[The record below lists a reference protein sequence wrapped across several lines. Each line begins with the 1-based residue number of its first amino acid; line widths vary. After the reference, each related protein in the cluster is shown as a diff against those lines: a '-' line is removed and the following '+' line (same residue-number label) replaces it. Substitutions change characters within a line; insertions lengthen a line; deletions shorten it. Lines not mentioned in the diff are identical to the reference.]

1 LDQFDFAASPL
12 KFSGWTFAMDDT
24 RTACD
29 PLDATS
35 IDNAAVT
42 EGVFVMNTPAVDK
55 RYWFESA
62 MRMWVDTLDITSRI
76 KLLGSGM
83 MQQNERIKIPKCM
96 HGKGLSNAQRPYT
109 CKK

>member
-1 LDQFDFAASPL
+1 
-12 KFSGWTFAMDDT
+12 
-24 RTACD
+24 
-29 PLDATS
+29 
-35 IDNAAVT
+35 
-42 EGVFVMNTPAVDK
+42 MNTPPVDK